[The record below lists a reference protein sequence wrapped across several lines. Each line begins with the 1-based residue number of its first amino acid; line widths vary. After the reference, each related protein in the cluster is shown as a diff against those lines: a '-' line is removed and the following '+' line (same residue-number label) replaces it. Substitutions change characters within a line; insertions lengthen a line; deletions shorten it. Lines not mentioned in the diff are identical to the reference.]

1 MEYLIF
7 FLVSFII
14 IYLIY
19 TIFVNNFLW
28 HNKRVFVDK
37 KMGPQM
43 RPRKVYTLI
52 VVRKKRALNKMKSSK
67 DILLLC
73 NIGKIDIEKVEFK
86 KLVNLLALVNSLII
100 SLVATLVLILENFVS
115 NFYVWII
122 LSCVVT
128 LILLLPFILI
138 GYKLIGKII
147 NKKGR

>member
-1 MEYLIF
+1 MGYLIF

-19 TIFVNNFLW
+19 TIF
-28 HNKRVFVDK
+28 
-37 KMGPQM
+37 
-43 RPRKVYTLI
+43 